1 MRRALA
7 TSSAAVL
14 LLAVSFLSAHEPAA
28 VDLEAAKRAIR
39 IADLEMAKAVSDR
52 NLEKFNTL
60 VADDAVF
67 FGRDV
72 ARGREAVAK
81 AWLPLFTDPSMF
93 LKWQPDEVHVS
104 ASGDLGYSIGTYDR
118 MSKDPSGRPTSA
130 TGTYVSIWR
139 KQADGRW
146 RAVLDIGT
154 PGTPVK
160 P

>member
-1 MRRALA
+1 MRRTLA
-7 TSSAAVL
+7 TVAAL
-14 LLAVSFLSAHEPAA
+14 LVASVLSAHEAA
-28 VDLEAAKRAIR
+28 VDVEAAKRAIR

-60 VADDAVF
+60 IADDAVF

-72 ARGREAVAK
+72 SRGREAVAK
-81 AWLPLFTDPSMF
+81 AWLPLFTDASMF
-93 LKWQPDEVHVS
+93 LKWQPTEVHVS
-104 ASGDLGYSIGTYDR
+104 ASGDLGYSIGTYER
-118 MSKDPSGRPTSA
+118 MSKDASGRPTAA

-139 KQADGRW
+139 KQADGKW

-160 P
+160 

>member
-1 MRRALA
+1 MKRTLA
-7 TSSAAVL
+7 TATAL
-14 LLAVSFLSAHEPAA
+14 LLAAGFLAAHEPAA
-28 VDLEAAKRAIR
+28 VDLEATKRAIR

-52 NLEKFNTL
+52 NLEKFNAL

-72 ARGREAVAK
+72 SRGREAVAK
-81 AWLPLFTDPSMF
+81 AWLALFTDPSMF
-93 LKWQPDEVHVS
+93 LKWQPTEVHVS
-104 ASGDLGYSIGTYDR
+104 ASGDLGYSIGTYER
-118 MSKDPSGRPTSA
+118 MSKDPTGRPTSA

-139 KQADGRW
+139 RQADGKW

-160 P
+160 

>member
-1 MRRALA
+1 MRRTL
-7 TSSAAVL
+7 AAVAAL
-14 LLAVSFLSAHEPAA
+14 FVASVLSAHEAA
-28 VDLEAAKRAIR
+28 VDVEAAKRAIR

-52 NLEKFNTL
+52 NLEKFNAL

-67 FGRDV
+67 FGREV
-72 ARGREAVAK
+72 SRGREAVAK
-81 AWLPLFTDPSMF
+81 AWLPLFTDASMF
-93 LKWQPDEVHVS
+93 LTWQPTEVHVS
-104 ASGDLGYSIGTYDR
+104 ASGDLGYSIGTYER
-118 MSKDPSGRPTSA
+118 MSKDASGRPASA

-139 KQADGRW
+139 KQADGKW

>member
-1 MRRALA
+1 MKRTLA
-7 TSSAAVL
+7 TSSSAAL
-14 LLAVSFLSAHEPAA
+14 LLAASFLSAHEPAA
-28 VDLEAAKRAIR
+28 VDMVAAKRSIR
-39 IADLEMAKAVSDR
+39 IADLELAKAVSDR
-52 NLEKFNTL
+52 NLEKFNSL

-72 ARGREAVAK
+72 SRGREAVAK
-81 AWLPLFTDPSMF
+81 AWLPLFTDASMF
-93 LKWQPDEVHVS
+93 LRWQPDEVHVS
-104 ASGDLGYSIGTYDR
+104 ASGDLGYSIGTYER

-139 KQADGRW
+139 KQADGKW

>member
-1 MRRALA
+1 MKR
-7 TSSAAVL
+7 TFGAAVAL
-14 LLAVSFLSAHEPAA
+14 LLAASFLAAHEAA
-28 VDLEAAKRAIR
+28 VDVEAAKRAIR

-67 FGRDV
+67 FGSDIS
-72 ARGREAVAK
+72 RGREAVAK

-93 LKWQPDEVHVS
+93 LKWQPEEVHVS
-104 ASGDLGYSIGTYDR
+104 ASGDLGYSIGKYER
-118 MSKDPSGRPTSA
+118 RSKDPSGRPSSA

-139 KQADGRW
+139 KQADGKW

>member
-1 MRRALA
+1 MRRTLASAAALA
-7 TSSAAVL
+7 LAA
-14 LLAVSFLSAHEPAA
+14 SFLAAHEAA
-28 VDLEAAKRAIR
+28 VDVEAAKRAIR
-39 IADLEMAKAVSDR
+39 IADLEMAKAVADR
-52 NLEKFNTL
+52 NLEKFNSL

-118 MSKDPSGRPTSA
+118 MSKDPSGRSTSA

-139 KQADGRW
+139 KQADGKW

>member
-1 MRRALA
+1 MKRTLAAATALFL
-7 TSSAAVL
+7 AAV
-14 LLAVSFLSAHEPAA
+14 FLPAHEPAA
-28 VDLEAAKRAIR
+28 VDTEATKRAIR

-72 ARGREAVAK
+72 SRGREAVAK

-93 LKWQPDEVHVS
+93 LKWQPNEVQVS
-104 ASGDLGYSIGTYDR
+104 ASGDLGYSIGTYER
-118 MSKDPSGRPTSA
+118 MSKDPAGRPTSA

>member
-1 MRRALA
+1 MRGTLA
-7 TSSAAVL
+7 TVAA
-14 LLAVSFLSAHEPAA
+14 LLAASVLSAHEAA
-28 VDLEAAKRAIR
+28 VDVEAAKRAIR

-52 NLEKFNTL
+52 NLEKFNAL

-72 ARGREAVAK
+72 SRGREAIAK
-81 AWLPLFTDPSMF
+81 AWLPLFTDSSMF
-93 LKWQPDEVHVS
+93 LKWQPTEVHVS
-104 ASGDLGYSIGTYDR
+104 ATGDLGYSIGTYER
-118 MSKDPSGRPTSA
+118 RSKDASGQPASA

-139 KQADGRW
+139 KQADGKW

-160 P
+160 

>member
-1 MRRALA
+1 VKRTLA
-7 TSSAAVL
+7 TTVALILAA
-14 LLAVSFLSAHEPAA
+14 SFLPAHEAA
-28 VDLEAAKRAIR
+28 VDVEAAKRAIR

-52 NLEKFNTL
+52 NLDRFNAL

-72 ARGREAVAK
+72 SRGREAVAK

-104 ASGDLGYSIGTYDR
+104 ASGDLGYSIGTYER
-118 MSKDPSGRPTSA
+118 RSKDPTGGPSSA

-139 KQADGRW
+139 KGADGKW

-160 P
+160 

>member
-1 MRRALA
+1 MKRTLA
-7 TSSAAVL
+7 SASVAAL
-14 LLAVSFLSAHEPAA
+14 LLAASSLSAHEAA
-28 VDLEAAKRAIR
+28 VDVEAAKRAIR

-52 NLEKFNTL
+52 NLEKFNSL

-72 ARGREAVAK
+72 SRGREAVAK
-81 AWLPLFTDPSMF
+81 AWLPLFTDSSMF
-93 LKWQPDEVHVS
+93 LKWQPNEVHVS

-139 KQADGRW
+139 KQADGKW

>member
-1 MRRALA
+1 MKRTFA
-7 TSSAAVL
+7 TAAAL
-14 LLAVSFLSAHEPAA
+14 LLAATFLRAHEPAA
-28 VDLEAAKRAIR
+28 VDLEAARRAIR

-52 NLEKFNTL
+52 NLEKFNSL

-72 ARGREAVAK
+72 SRGREAVAK

-118 MSKDPSGRPTSA
+118 MSRDPSGKPASA
-130 TGTYVSIWR
+130 RGTYVSIWR
-139 KQADGRW
+139 KQADGKW

>member
-1 MRRALA
+1 MKRTLA
-7 TSSAAVL
+7 SVAIFLAASLGSANDAT
-14 LLAVSFLSAHEPAA
+14 A
-28 VDLEAAKRAIR
+28 DLEAAKRAIK

-104 ASGDLGYSIGTYDR
+104 ASGDLGYSIGTYER
-118 MSKDPSGRPTSA
+118 MSKDPSGRPTAA

>member
-1 MRRALA
+1 MRRSFVAAAAL
-7 TSSAAVL
+7 TLAASL
-14 LLAVSFLSAHEPAA
+14 LPAHEAA
-28 VDLEAAKRAIR
+28 VDVEAAKRAIR

-52 NLEKFNTL
+52 NLEKFNSL

-72 ARGREAVAK
+72 SRGREAVAK

-118 MSKDPSGRPTSA
+118 MSKDASGKPTSA
-130 TGTYVSIWR
+130 RGTYVSIWR
-139 KQADGRW
+139 KQVDGKW
-146 RAVLDIGT
+146 RAVVDIGT

>member
-1 MRRALA
+1 MKRTLA
-7 TSSAAVL
+7 SVAIFLAASL
-14 LLAVSFLSAHEPAA
+14 GSAHDATA
-28 VDLEAAKRAIR
+28 DLEAAKRAIK

-104 ASGDLGYSIGTYDR
+104 ASGDLGYSIGTYER
-118 MSKDPSGRPTSA
+118 MSKDPSGRPTAA

-139 KQADGRW
+139 KQVDGRW

>member
-1 MRRALA
+1 MKRTLG
-7 TSSAAVL
+7 TAAAL
-14 LLAVSFLSAHEPAA
+14 LLAATFLAAHEPSA

-72 ARGREAVAK
+72 SRGREAVAK
-81 AWLPLFTDPSMF
+81 AWLPLFTDASMF
-93 LKWQPDEVHVS
+93 LKWQPNEVHVS
-104 ASGDLGYSIGTYDR
+104 ASGDLGYSIGTYER
-118 MSKDPSGRPTSA
+118 RSKDPSGQPASA

-139 KQADGRW
+139 KQADGKW

-160 P
+160 

>member
-1 MRRALA
+1 MKRTLA
-7 TSSAAVL
+7 TSSSAAL
-14 LLAVSFLSAHEPAA
+14 LLAASFLSAHEPAA
-28 VDLEAAKRAIR
+28 VDMAAAKRSIR
-39 IADLEMAKAVSDR
+39 IADLELAKAVSDR
-52 NLEKFNTL
+52 NLEKFNSL

-72 ARGREAVAK
+72 SRGREAVAK
-81 AWLPLFTDPSMF
+81 AWLPLFTDASMF
-93 LKWQPDEVHVS
+93 LRWQPDEVHVS
-104 ASGDLGYSIGTYDR
+104 ASGDLGYSIGTYER

-139 KQADGRW
+139 KQADGKW

>member
-1 MRRALA
+1 MKRTLA
-7 TSSAAVL
+7 SVAIFLAASLV
-14 LLAVSFLSAHEPAA
+14 SAHEATA
-28 VDLEAAKRAIR
+28 DLEAAKRAIR

-72 ARGREAVAK
+72 SRGREAVAK

-104 ASGDLGYSIGTYDR
+104 AGGDLGYSIGTYER
-118 MSKDPSGRPTSA
+118 MSKDPSGRPTTA

-154 PGTPVK
+154 PGNPVK

>member
-1 MRRALA
+1 MKRTFASVAMFLA
-7 TSSAAVL
+7 ASLV
-14 LLAVSFLSAHEPAA
+14 SAHEATA
-28 VDLEAAKRAIR
+28 DLEAAKRAIR

-72 ARGREAVAK
+72 SRGREAVAK

-104 ASGDLGYSIGTYDR
+104 AGGDLGYSIGTYER
-118 MSKDPSGRPTSA
+118 MSKDPSGRPTAA

-139 KQADGRW
+139 KQADGKW

-154 PGTPVK
+154 PGNPVK

>member
-1 MRRALA
+1 MRRTLA
-7 TSSAAVL
+7 TATAL
-14 LLAVSFLSAHEPAA
+14 LLAATFLAAHEPAAA
-28 VDLEAAKRAIR
+28 VDLEATKRAIR

-60 VADDAVF
+60 IADDAVF

-72 ARGREAVAK
+72 SRGREAVAK
-81 AWLPLFTDPSMF
+81 AWLPLFTDASMF
-93 LKWQPDEVHVS
+93 LKWQPNEVHVS
-104 ASGDLGYSIGTYDR
+104 ASGDLGYSIGTYER

-139 KQADGRW
+139 KQADGKW

-160 P
+160 

>member
-1 MRRALA
+1 MRRTLA
-7 TSSAAVL
+7 TAAVL
-14 LLAVSFLSAHEPAA
+14 LLAATCLPAHEAPA
-28 VDLEAAKRAIR
+28 DLEAARRAIR
-39 IADLEMAKAVSDR
+39 IADLEMAKAVADR
-52 NLEKFNTL
+52 NLEKFNAL

-72 ARGREAVAK
+72 SRGREAVAR

-93 LKWQPDEVHVS
+93 LKWQPEEVHVS
-104 ASGDLGYSIGTYDR
+104 ASGDLGYSIGTYER
-118 MSKDPSGRPTSA
+118 MSKDPSGKPASA
-130 TGTYVSIWR
+130 RGTYVSIWR
-139 KQADGRW
+139 KQVDGKW

>member
-1 MRRALA
+1 MKRTLA
-7 TSSAAVL
+7 SVAIFLAASLGSANDAT
-14 LLAVSFLSAHEPAA
+14 A
-28 VDLEAAKRAIR
+28 DLEAAKRAIK

-104 ASGDLGYSIGTYDR
+104 ANGDLGYSIGTYER
-118 MSKDPSGRPTSA
+118 MSKDPSGRPTAA

-139 KQADGRW
+139 KQSDGRW